1 MRRVLQSLSV
11 ALATGSTLAVAL
23 TGCGSST
30 TATPTSLTKAV
41 RAAAT
46 APAPTTASTTT
57 SSSATP
63 STTTT
68 STTTTSTTA
77 STTTTLSQLLPGTGR
92 PSVVIGDQN
101 YTEQFILGEL
111 YELALTAEGF
121 SVTLNQNI
129 GATSVSIQA
138 MKDGTLDVYPEY
150 LNVFD
155 DSIADDTKPFS
166 TLSGAYA
173 AAQDWAAA
181 NGMVLL
187 PPTPFSDT
195 AGIGVSTAYAQQ
207 NGLRTLYG
215 LRRVASAMTL
225 GAPLEFQTSAIGLP
239 AIEQAYGFLPASVEP
254 VNTGDQYADLSA
266 GTIQAAYVTTTDG
279 QLSLAQ
285 YTLLADPRHV
295 FGFGNVVPVAT
306 AAAISAEGPAF
317 TATIEQVDALLSTTV
332 IRELNAE
339 VDLEHET
346 PTHVATVILEDHGL
360 LPISG
365 S

>member
-30 TATPTSLTKAV
+30 TATTTSLTKAV

-57 SSSATP
+57 PSTTTP
-63 STTTT
+63 STTTP
-68 STTTTSTTA
+68 STTTPSTTTPSMTTSTSTTA
-77 STTTTLSQLLPGTGR
+77 TLSQLLPGTGR
-92 PSVVIGDQN
+92 PAVVIGDQN

-215 LRRVASAMTL
+215 LRRVASVMTL

-239 AIEQAYGFLPASVEP
+239 AIEQAYGFLPRASSRSTP
-254 VNTGDQYADLSA
+254 G
-266 GTIQAAYVTTTDG
+266 
-279 QLSLAQ
+279 
-285 YTLLADPRHV
+285 
-295 FGFGNVVPVAT
+295 
-306 AAAISAEGPAF
+306 IS
-317 TATIEQVDALLSTTV
+317 TRT
-332 IRELNAE
+332 
-339 VDLEHET
+339 
-346 PTHVATVILEDHGL
+346 
-360 LPISG
+360 
-365 S
+365 